1 MKILHTA
8 DWHLGDRLGQRI
20 DRTEDLRRAV
30 EQIAE
35 YCQQEE
41 VDVLLVAGDLF
52 SEMVRPDSWREHIEH
67 LEQTFRPFL
76 LRGGTI
82 VALTGNHDNEHLC
95 GTIVEAMG
103 LVEPAEVT
111 PSAATPSRS
120 GRFYLATRPTLL
132 CLADRRNT
140 RVQFVLMPYPRPTHF
155 APDFFVPRSGTTPQ
169 ERANMLSSCWVRTLE
184 KICSAPGF
192 DPTIPAVLAGHIQ
205 LYGADIS
212 HGLFRIH
219 PPDDVVI
226 PRAQWVEWFDYI
238 ALGHIHKPQVL
249 NGQPHI
255 RYSGSIEC
263 LDLGEKDD
271 RKGVV
276 IVEVGGQGLSAEP
289 RFLPL
294 PATPIEEIHIRDS
307 ESDLPRL
314 EQLYPPE
321 WRQRALVKL
330 VIHYQAGHDILDDI
344 LEKAAQLFPRWY
356 ERDWREVNALGQ
368 PWPLEEYEA
377 CHHQSVAQ
385 VVREYVEHNLADQPE
400 EERQALLQMVEKVLQ
415 ECGEIPTGATV
426 TSSGIPSLS
435 SCPGAA
441 AMESEDEAD
450 AGGFLWEESEGE

>member
-1 MKILHTA
+1 
-8 DWHLGDRLGQRI
+8 
-20 DRTEDLRRAV
+20 
-30 EQIAE
+30 
-35 YCQQEE
+35 
-41 VDVLLVAGDLF
+41 
-52 SEMVRPDSWREHIEH
+52 
-67 LEQTFRPFL
+67 
-76 LRGGTI
+76 
-82 VALTGNHDNEHLC
+82 
-95 GTIVEAMG
+95 
-103 LVEPAEVT
+103 
-111 PSAATPSRS
+111 
-120 GRFYLATRPTLL
+120 
-132 CLADRRNT
+132 
-140 RVQFVLMPYPRPTHF
+140 
-155 APDFFVPRSGTTPQ
+155 
-169 ERANMLSSCWVRTLE
+169 LE